1 MKIASIKLDGLLR
14 VRNLSSEIIGVVII
28 YSNRNF
34 YYDAASSSA
43 KSSPKGLDIS
53 SIPSAGDI
61 RLTCVP
67 LHTTNPSRLVLSLN
81 LNGSVGSEFSS
92 KDCRH

>member
-1 MKIASIKLDGLLR
+1 MEIATIKLNGENRDR
-14 VRNLSSEIIGVVII
+14 KMSSEVIGVVII

-53 SIPSAGDI
+53 SIPSAGDM

-81 LNGSVGSEFSS
+81 LNGSVGSEF
-92 KDCRH
+92 

>member
-1 MKIASIKLDGLLR
+1 M
-14 VRNLSSEIIGVVII
+14 SSEVIGVVII

-43 KSSPKGLDIS
+43 KSSPKGLAIS

-67 LHTTNPSRLVLSLN
+67 LQTTNPSRLVLSLN
-81 LNGSVGSEFSS
+81 LNGSVGSEL
-92 KDCRH
+92 